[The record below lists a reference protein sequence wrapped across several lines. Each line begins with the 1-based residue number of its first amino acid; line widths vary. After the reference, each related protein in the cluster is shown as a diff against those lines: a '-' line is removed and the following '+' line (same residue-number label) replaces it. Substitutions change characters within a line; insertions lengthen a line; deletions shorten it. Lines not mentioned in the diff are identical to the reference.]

1 MKALD
6 SMKTFD
12 ALIVGAGP
20 AGSTAALVLARAGWR
35 VAVVEKASFPR
46 RKVCGEYVS
55 PASWP
60 LLHELGA
67 ATALLELAGP
77 PILQVGLY
85 AGETV
90 LAADMPRA
98 RGETAQ
104 WGRALGREHLD
115 TLLLEHAS
123 RAGAEV
129 FQPWTATQL
138 APTPRGFACRIAAVQ
153 SDAAHDLQARI
164 VIAAHGS
171 WEPGTLPTQEPRR
184 PALASDLLGFK
195 AHFRDA
201 PLPSSLMPLIL
212 FPGGYGGLVRTD
224 GARVSLSCC
233 IRRDVLEQARRKRGN
248 ARAGEALQAHVAES
262 CRGVR
267 EALRGATREGPWLA
281 AGPVRPGFRAGAGFR
296 AGHANGLFAIG
307 NAAGEAH
314 PIVAEGIG
322 MAIQSAILLAEILLS
337 RRKSAAREYE
347 RAWRD
352 NFAPRVRAAAL
363 FARLMTNP
371 AGASATVALLKAFPS
386 ILTLGARWS
395 GKDRRLSLSGDPR

>member
-1 MKALD
+1 MK
-6 SMKTFD
+6 MFD

-20 AGSTAALVLARAGWR
+20 AGCTAALVLARAGWR

-60 LLHELGA
+60 LLHALGVA
-67 ATALLELAGP
+67 PALLERAGP
-77 PILQVGLY
+77 AIRHVGLY

-98 RGETAQ
+98 REETAQ

-115 TLLLEHAS
+115 TMLLEHAS

-129 FQPWTATQL
+129 FQPWVASRL
-138 APTPRGFACRIAAVQ
+138 ERTPRGFAC
-153 SDAAHDLQARI
+153 DGLQARM

-171 WEPGTLPTQEPRR
+171 WETGTLPTQEPRR
-184 PALASDLLGFK
+184 SALPADLLGFK

-212 FPGGYGGLVRTD
+212 FPGGYGGLVHTD
-224 GARVSLSCC
+224 GGRVSLSCC
-233 IRRDVLEQARRKRGN
+233 IRRDALERARRARGN

-267 EALRGATREGPWLA
+267 EALRGATREGPWLS
-281 AGPVRPGFRAGAGFR
+281 AGPVRPGFRNGPESGAGPASGIFR
-296 AGHANGLFAIG
+296 IG

-322 MAIQSAILLAEILLS
+322 MAIQSAVLLTGILIS
-337 RRKSAAREYE
+337 RRESAEREYE

-352 NFAPRVRAAAL
+352 NFVPRVRAAAL

-371 AGASATVALLKAFPS
+371 AGASASVALLKAFPA

-395 GKDRRLSLSGDPR
+395 GKDRKLSLSGDSR